1 MLSDQTER
9 RVVAFVRSVA
19 NDCCSCNRRS
29 DYNCDHCHSLWANSL
44 MREIELDVGGK
55 TKEIDYSLAARIGKI
70 MLALKTNGRPM
81 MSREINLEGTC
92 SFQLKLWTLK
102 HMVKKGI
109 IGRRVARRSN
119 NKNYYFYFLKPNRE
133 TKNENRTHRDR

>member
-1 MLSDQTER
+1 MLSEHTEQ
-9 RVVAFVRSVA
+9 RVIAFVRSVA
-19 NDCCSCNRRS
+19 NECTTCLRRHTG
-29 DYNCDHCHSLWANSL
+29 NCAHCRAMWANSL
-44 MREIELDVGGK
+44 MKEINLELHGK
-55 TKEIDYSLAARIGKI
+55 AKEIDYSLAARIGKI
-70 MLALKTNGRPM
+70 MLVLKTKGRPM

-133 TKNENRTHRDR
+133 TKNENHTHRDR